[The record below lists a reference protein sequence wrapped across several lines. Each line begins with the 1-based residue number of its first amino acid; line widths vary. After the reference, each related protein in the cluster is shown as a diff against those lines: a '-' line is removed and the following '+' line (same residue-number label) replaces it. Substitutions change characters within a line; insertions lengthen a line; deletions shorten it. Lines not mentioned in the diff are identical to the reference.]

1 MRVSPYEHRAKLY
14 LPLHRPD
21 QLLDPVALART
32 LRDRLKEVFGDRL
45 RGVVLYGSRARG
57 DAAVDSDID
66 FLVLLD
72 RVESFKA
79 ERKKISPIACDL
91 SLEHELAVSALPV
104 SEAAFDSE
112 ETPLFLN
119 ARREGIV
126 VR

>member
-1 MRVSPYEHRAKLY
+1 MSTAV
-14 LPLHRPD
+14 
-21 QLLDPVALART
+21 LDPVALART